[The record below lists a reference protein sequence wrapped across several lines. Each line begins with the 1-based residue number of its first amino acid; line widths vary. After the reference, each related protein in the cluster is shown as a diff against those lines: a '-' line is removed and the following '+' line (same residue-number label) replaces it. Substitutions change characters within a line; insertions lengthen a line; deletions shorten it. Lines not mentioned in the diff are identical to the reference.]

1 MKLEHLQEPRLLF
14 ADGEHICPRRG
25 ISTYG
30 VFDKSLSVRRS
41 DIIIGGVGTTNC
53 IESLDKWLTQCR
65 SVIAAPEDARQP
77 NLRVPFCG
85 FSTDSGFGAQFVFN
99 QDLAR
104 SIKKSEIDDL
114 LRITDRRDRV
124 NRVVD
129 LYYENI
135 KFLAQ
140 NRPVDV
146 IVCVIP
152 ASLHKSIA
160 TEEKPSNDDS
170 LESSVD
176 VTEELNFRR
185 ALKAK
190 AMHLGKPLQLVRAAA
205 LEGSKRDLQDDAT
218 KAWNFC
224 TALYYKAGPTI
235 PWKLAQDKARPSSCA
250 VGIAFYRSRD
260 YQSLNTSLAQIFDE
274 LGNGLILRGT
284 PVDLSKDDRTPQ
296 MSAQQAYDLLAA
308 ALNEYRIALRNY
320 PARVVLHKSSNFSAA
335 EMDGLTQAARDH
347 RIDTVDFVTVL
358 DSKLRL
364 FREGNYPPFRGTMVN
379 LDERRHLLYTRGSVW
394 YYQTYPGLYIP
405 QPIELRIV
413 RSEES
418 PAFLAKELLGLT
430 KMNWNNTQF
439 DGKYPVTLGCARKVG
454 EIMKY
459 LGEGEN
465 PQIRYGFYM

>member
-1 MKLEHLQEPRLLF
+1 MKLEHINEPRLMF
-14 ADGEHICPRRG
+14 ANGEHVCPRRG
-25 ISTYG
+25 IGTYG
-30 VFDKSLSVRRS
+30 VFDLSMGTRRT
-41 DIIIGGVGTTNC
+41 DVMVGGVGTANC
-53 IESLDKWLTQCR
+53 NEALGRWIERCAGQ
-65 SVIAAPEDARQP
+65 IAAPEKARQP

-85 FSTDSGFGAQFVFN
+85 FSADSGFGARFVFG

-104 SIKKSEIDDL
+104 SLKKSDIGEIL
-114 LRITDRRDRV
+114 AITDWRQRV
-124 NRVVD
+124 TKAID
-129 LYYENI
+129 IYYEHI

-152 ASLHKSIA
+152 ENLYKAIA
-160 TEEKPSNDDS
+160 IEERAPLEEK
-170 LESSVD
+170 LEASVE
-176 VTEELNFRR
+176 VASELNFRR

-190 AMHLGKPLQLVRAAA
+190 AMHLGKPLQLIRAVS
-205 LEGSKRDLQDDAT
+205 LESNKKGQQDDAT
-218 KAWNFC
+218 KAWNFS
-224 TALYYKAGPTI
+224 TALYYKAGPRV
-235 PWKLAQDKARPSSCA
+235 PWKLESDDSRPSTCA

-260 YQSLNTSLAQIFDE
+260 RQVLNTSLAQIFDE

-284 PVDLSKDDRTPQ
+284 PIDMARDDRVPHL
-296 MSAQQAYDLLAA
+296 SANQAYDLLTA
-308 ALNEYRIALRNY
+308 ALNEYRVALRSY
-320 PARVVLHKSSNFSAA
+320 PARVVIHKSSNFSR
-335 EMDGLTQAARDH
+335 EELDGLTRAARDL
-347 RIDTVDFVTVL
+347 RIDTVDMVTIL
-358 DSKLRL
+358 DSNLRL
-364 FREGNYPPFRGTMVN
+364 FRDGNYPPFRGTLVG
-379 LDERRHLLYTRGSVW
+379 LDDERHLLYTRGSVW

-418 PAFLAKELLGLT
+418 PAFLAREILGLT

-459 LGEGEN
+459 LGDTDS